1 MTKTLKIFS
10 VIAVLCVLI
19 VPNIAS
25 AQFQLI
31 PNCALGTY
39 NEQRG
44 IYEQKTAPDLNCVEQ
59 LLVNI
64 AQIILGI
71 SGAIALLMFIY
82 GGFLWLTAGGNSS
95 KVQQGTKIMIGTVIG
110 LIIIFAAN
118 LAVTTVRNVLVG
130 QGLGTSSGGTTQ
142 GAPSTNPC
150 VQGKSCSQDS
160 DCAPDVGQGYC
171 SADKKCECGI

>member
-1 MTKTLKIFS
+1 MAKTIKIFS

-39 NEQRG
+39 NAQRN

-59 LLVNI
+59 MLVNI

-95 KVQQGTKIMIGTVIG
+95 RVQQGTKIMIGTVIG
-110 LIIIFAAN
+110 LVIIFAAN

-130 QGLGTSSGGTTQ
+130 QGLGTSQSTTES
-142 GAPSTNPC
+142 APSTTNPC
-150 VQGKSCSQDS
+150 AQGKTCSQDT
-160 DCAPDVGQGYC
+160 DCAPDVGRGYC
-171 SADKKCECGI
+171 SADKTCECGI